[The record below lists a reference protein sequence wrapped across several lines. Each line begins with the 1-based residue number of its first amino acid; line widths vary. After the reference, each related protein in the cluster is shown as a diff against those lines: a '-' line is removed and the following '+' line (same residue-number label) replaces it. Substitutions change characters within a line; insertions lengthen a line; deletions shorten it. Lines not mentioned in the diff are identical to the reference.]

1 MHHVS
6 ATALPIPPARSTF
19 GRRIASPSG
28 GSSRSQAVR
37 LHPTGDPWRTTVE
50 RFIADVY
57 LRAYGARIP
66 GFAPMLVSIA
76 DDHGIVAAAG
86 WRSASDPLYL
96 ERYLDAPIDACIA
109 RSSGGMPP
117 ERARI
122 AEVGHLAAIRA
133 GEGRRLMVRLGL
145 HLASIGYRWVAS
157 TATPG
162 VRATFERAGV
172 HGIVLGPAT
181 REAAGA
187 DGEAW
192 GSYYASGP
200 SVIAGELLPNLARTL
215 PRVLR

>member
-1 MHHVS
+1 MQH
-6 ATALPIPPARSTF
+6 ATASFRPMPPD
-19 GRRIASPSG
+19 GSP
-28 GSSRSQAVR
+28 RPVADTPRPRALR
-37 LHPTGDPWRTTVE
+37 LHPSGEPARAAVE

-57 LRAYGARIP
+57 QRAYGARIP
-66 GFAPMLVSIA
+66 GFAPMLVSVA

-86 WRSASDPLYL
+86 WRSASDRLYL
-96 ERYLDAPIDACIA
+96 ERYLDAPIELCIA
-109 RSSGGMPP
+109 RRGGGPPP
-117 ERARI
+117 ERVRI
-122 AEVGHLAAIRA
+122 VEVGHLATVRA

-172 HGIVLGPAT
+172 HGFVLGPAT

-192 GSYYASGP
+192 GAYYASGP
-200 SVIAGELLPNLARTL
+200 SVVAGELLPNLARTL

>member
-1 MHHVS
+1 MQH
-6 ATALPIPPARSTF
+6 ATAFAPQRLPV
-19 GRRIASPSG
+19 
-28 GSSRSQAVR
+28 GSSRRHPAADTPRPLVLR
-37 LHPTGDPWRTTVE
+37 LHPSGDPTRTAVE
-50 RFIADVY
+50 HFVSEVY
-57 LRAYGARIP
+57 RRAFGARIP
-66 GFAPMLVSIA
+66 GFAPMLVSVV
-76 DDHGIVAAAG
+76 DEHGIVAAAG
-86 WRSASDPLYL
+86 WRNARDRLYL
-96 ERYLDAPIDACIA
+96 ERYLDGPIEDCIA
-109 RSSGGMPP
+109 RRCGGARP

-122 AEVGHLAAIRA
+122 VEVGHLATVRA

-172 HGIVLGPAT
+172 HGVELGPAT
-181 REAAGA
+181 REAAGT

-192 GSYYASGP
+192 GTYYAGGA